1 MRGTFAV
8 RSAPGIAAQSP
19 PPSQG
24 IVVGASLRSVMAG
37 AGILVSLAN
46 VARAQSAAPVRY
58 DLTLPGGDDGTVSVV
73 ITLPS
78 PVTQAVD
85 FAMPRSIPMGYGT
98 QPYDRF
104 VTDLSAHDARGTA
117 LAITDIDG
125 PRWRIAASMD
135 HPLRTIRYRVDVRRM
150 EAAILN
156 AGDASRIRPGYV
168 GLLGYS
174 VFGFLDAFIDTP
186 IALEVRAPERW
197 PIFTTLG
204 PAPARGT
211 SSATARNFYA
221 LADAQLFAGP
231 DLVLRQITGGVPF
244 TLALYAERPG
254 PDADSLATLASQALR
269 ETIAYFGSSTL
280 AHYTSSFEVLQPLS
294 NQHEYR
300 FSMEHLESATYRF
313 AVGQL
318 DLSAAARDRVYYN
331 LLHHTVHSWLPKQCA
346 PAGYYPFTWDHAAPI
361 DGIWFSEGWAQYIAA
376 DIFGGSGSDARRRRQ
391 ERVALRF
398 DAAAADSLPPMRG
411 RSTTALSRTAS
422 HQYSDDFRISAAVFS
437 RGAKMASAIDDRI
450 RTRTGERQSIRDVA
464 RALLSWC
471 ATSTTPVSDTVI
483 ATIVRQTTGVD
494 VRDLI
499 DRWLAPQGV
508 PAFDRPR
515 P

>member
-1 MRGTFAV
+1 MR
-8 RSAPGIAAQSP
+8 
-19 PPSQG
+19 
-24 IVVGASLRSVMAG
+24 ASLRSVTAG
-37 AGILVSLAN
+37 AGILVLLAN
-46 VARAQSAAPVRY
+46 AVGAQSATPVRY
-58 DLTLPGGDDGTVSVV
+58 DLTLPGGDNGTVSVV
-73 ITLPS
+73 ITLPT

-98 QPYDRF
+98 QPFDRF
-104 VTDLSAHDARGTA
+104 VTDLSAHDSRGTT

-125 PRWRIAASMD
+125 PRWRIAASAD

-174 VFGFLDAFIDTP
+174 VFGFLDAFTDTP
-186 IALEVRAPERW
+186 IALDVRAPARW

-204 PAPARGT
+204 AASARG
-211 SSATARNFYA
+211 SISASARNFYA

-231 DLVLRQITGGVPF
+231 DLVLRQITGAVPF
-244 TLALYAERPG
+244 TLALYAEQPG
-254 PDADSLATLASQALR
+254 VDADSVAALASQALE
-269 ETIAYFGSSTL
+269 ETIAYFGSTTL
-280 AHYTSSFEVLQPLS
+280 ARYTSSFEVLRPLS

-318 DLSAAARDRVYYN
+318 ELSASARDRVYYN

-376 DIFGGSGSDARRRRQ
+376 DIFGGSGRDAARRRQ

-398 DAAAADSLPPMRG
+398 DAAAVDSLPPIRG
-411 RSTTALSRTAS
+411 RSTAALSRTAS

-437 RGAKMASAIDDRI
+437 RGAKMASAIDARI
-450 RTRTGERQSIRDVA
+450 RARTGDRQGIRDVA
-464 RALLSWC
+464 RGLMSWC
-471 ATSTTPVSDTVI
+471 ATSTTPVSDRVI
-483 ATIVRQTTGVD
+483 STIVTQSTGVD

-508 PAFDRPR
+508 LAPDRPR